1 MSNQQEDVLAAIQRI
16 IETRTDYRGKVSM
29 ESDLIKDLELDSVS
43 RTLVLVALEDHYAI
57 SLEGDLLLDIR
68 TVGQLVGLVQ
78 TQQSK
83 K

>member
-16 IETRTDYRGKVSM
+16 IETRTDYRGKVSL

-43 RTLVLVALEDHYAI
+43 RTLVLVALEDHYSI

-68 TVGQLVGLVQ
+68 TVGQLVDLVQ
-78 TQQSK
+78 AQQSK